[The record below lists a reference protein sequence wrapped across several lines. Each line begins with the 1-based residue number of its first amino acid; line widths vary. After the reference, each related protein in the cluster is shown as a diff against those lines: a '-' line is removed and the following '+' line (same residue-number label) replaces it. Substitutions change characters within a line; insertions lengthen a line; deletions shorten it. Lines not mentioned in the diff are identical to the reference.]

1 MRLVF
6 PLCYEIELMIFSLV
20 AAQVES
26 SQWDGQQQE
35 PPWAL
40 DHADSKVNERYH
52 VLDRQK
58 LHNKLS

>member
-6 PLCYEIELMIFSLV
+6 SLCYEIELMIFRLV
-20 AAQVES
+20 AAQAES

-40 DHADSKVNERYH
+40 DYTDSKVNERYH
-52 VLDRQK
+52 VLDGQK
-58 LHNKLS
+58 LRNKLS